1 MTSGKFKSPFWFI
14 PGLSVMDRYL
24 TAEIVLPFLFGV
36 GAFSSVGIAIG
47 TLFDLVRKVTD
58 AGLPLEI
65 AVQVLLLQMP
75 QFIAYSFPMAML
87 LATLMAYSRL
97 SNDSELIALRSCGVS
112 LYRFVAPAVVFSLL
126 VTGMTFL
133 FNELVVPAANY
144 QASVTLEKALND
156 DSPSFRESNIFYP
169 EYGQETQPNGQKIK
183 KLRRLFYAN
192 QFDGERMKGLTILD
206 WSQQGLNQVV
216 TSDSAVWN
224 PDRSTWDFFN
234 GTIYLIAPDASYR
247 NVVRFENQQLKLPK
261 GPLDLKI
268 KDRKSDQMNIA
279 QILPRMQLARLA
291 GDAKQVRKFTLRIHQ
306 KLSFPFVCLVF
317 GVVGAALGTRPQR
330 TSRATSFGI
339 SVVIIFSYY
348 LLQFLTEALGLS
360 GVLSP
365 YMAAWL
371 PNLFGLGAGGLFLV
385 RAAR

>member
-24 TAEIVLPFLFGV
+24 IAELVLPFLFGV
-36 GAFSSVGIAIG
+36 GAFSSVGVAIG

-58 AGLPLEI
+58 AGLSLNI

-112 LYRFVAPAVVFSLL
+112 LYRFVAPAIVFSLL
-126 VTGMTFL
+126 VTGLTFL

-144 QASVTLEKALND
+144 QASVTLERALND

-169 EYGQETQPNGQKIK
+169 EYGEVTQPNGEKIK
-183 KLRRLFYAN
+183 RLRRLFYAN

-206 WSQQGLNQVV
+206 WSQHGLNQVV

-224 PDRSTWDFFN
+224 RDRSTWDFFN

-247 NVVRFENQQLKLPK
+247 NVVRFENQQVKLPK

-279 QILPRMQLARLA
+279 QILPRMELARLA
-291 GDAKQVRKFTLRIHQ
+291 GNAKQVRKFTLRIHQ
-306 KLSFPFVCLVF
+306 KLAFPFVCLVF

-330 TSRATSFGI
+330 TGRATSFGI
-339 SVVIIFSYY
+339 SVIIIFSYY
-348 LLQFLTEALGLS
+348 LLQFLSEALGLS

-371 PNLFGLGAGGLFLV
+371 PNLFGLGAGSLFLV

>member
-1 MTSGKFKSPFWFI
+1 
-14 PGLSVMDRYL
+14 MDRYL

>member
-1 MTSGKFKSPFWFI
+1 MTSGKFNSPFFFI

-36 GAFSSVGIAIG
+36 GAFSSVGVAIG

-112 LYRFVAPAVVFSLL
+112 LYRFVAPAIVFSLL
-126 VTGMTFL
+126 VTGITFL

-156 DSPSFRESNIFYP
+156 DNPTFRESNIFYP
-169 EYGQETQPNGQKIK
+169 EYGEVRQPNGKKIK

-247 NVVRFENQQLKLPK
+247 NVVRFENQQLRLPK

-279 QILPRMQLARLA
+279 QILPRMKLARLA
-291 GDAKQVRKFTLRIHQ
+291 GDTKQVRKFTLRINQ

-348 LLQFLTEALGLS
+348 LLQFFTEALGLS

-371 PNLFGLGAGGLFLV
+371 PDLFGLGAGGVFLV

>member
-126 VTGMTFL
+126 VTGLTFL